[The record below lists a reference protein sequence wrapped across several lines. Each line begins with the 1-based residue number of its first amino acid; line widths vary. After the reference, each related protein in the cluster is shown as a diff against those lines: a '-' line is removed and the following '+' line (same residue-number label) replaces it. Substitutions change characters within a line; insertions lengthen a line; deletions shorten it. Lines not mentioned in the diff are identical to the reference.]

1 MKTILIL
8 AAFAALAA
16 TGTAGAATY
25 GISADEMEICR
36 TLELA
41 HESSCSEYEAR
52 LVDDMTGSIA
62 PATADYIPYLN
73 GMGDPD
79 GLTLSNPKAR

>member
-1 MKTILIL
+1 MKTFLIL
-8 AAFAALAA
+8 AAFAALTA
-16 TGTAGAATY
+16 TGTANAASY
-25 GISADEMEICR
+25 NLSADEIEICR

-73 GMGDPD
+73 GMGDPA
-79 GLTLSNPKAR
+79 GLTLSNPKVR

>member
-25 GISADEMEICR
+25 GLPADEVEICR

-52 LVDDMTGSIA
+52 LVDDMTGSIV

-73 GMGDPD
+73 GVGDPD
-79 GLTLSNPKAR
+79 GLTLSNPQIR